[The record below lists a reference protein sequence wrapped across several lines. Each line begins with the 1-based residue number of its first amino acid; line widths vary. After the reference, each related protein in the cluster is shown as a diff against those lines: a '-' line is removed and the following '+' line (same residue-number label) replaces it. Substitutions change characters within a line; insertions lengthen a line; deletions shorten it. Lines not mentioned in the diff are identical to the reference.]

1 MDKNYPVEEAI
12 FVLKQGVKMGPFDME
27 TLFDGLEEGKFSYD
41 DICLREGAIEC
52 ERLKDILDWETAHPS
67 RDLSPSR

>member
-1 MDKNYPVEEAI
+1 MDENYPVEEAI

-52 ERLKDILDWETAHPS
+52 
-67 RDLSPSR
+67 